1 MKKVTHRTVHF
12 ELFDT
17 FCFVSLHDD
26 EKKNLKI
33 NVTARVSYV
42 SHTC

>member
-17 FCFVSLHDD
+17 FCFVSLQEEKE
-26 EKKNLKI
+26 EKKN
-33 NVTARVSYV
+33 
-42 SHTC
+42 